1 LAKPRAQRARV
12 ARARQLIFSSACH
25 LNNAHAVCA
34 ARLRAR
40 RSVFARVASSCLA
53 QVTELLDTDLH
64 YIIHSKQA
72 LTDDHIQYFVYQIL
86 RGLKCIH
93 AARVLHRDLKVGGLA
108 C

>member
-1 LAKPRAQRARV
+1 MRRGYRRSISPILLLPRSLRLSLT
-12 ARARQLIFSSACH
+12 ARAVRRASPSPSRLPP
-25 LNNAHAVCA
+25 
-34 ARLRAR
+34 AR
-40 RSVFARVASSCLA
+40 S

-93 AARVLHRDLKVGGLA
+93 AARVLHRDLKVR
-108 C
+108 